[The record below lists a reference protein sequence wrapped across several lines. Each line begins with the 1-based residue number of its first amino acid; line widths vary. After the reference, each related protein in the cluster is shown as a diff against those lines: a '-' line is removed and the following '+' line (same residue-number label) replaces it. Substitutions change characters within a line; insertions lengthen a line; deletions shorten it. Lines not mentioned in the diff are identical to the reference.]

1 MTIDRR
7 IASSEFALTREY
19 AVPVDRVWD
28 AFADEKQKLSWWG
41 AGDAIA
47 PLEWAFDFQ
56 VGGRD
61 VAEGKFHGGSVSR
74 YQATYTDIVEHV
86 RIITTYDMW
95 IDGVHMSTSVAS
107 LEFEPIDAGTHFTHA
122 EYGLFFDQF
131 WDGGASREA
140 GTRGLLK
147 ALGNYL
153 A

>member
-7 IASSEFALTREY
+7 IAHSEFTLTREY

-47 PLEWAFDFQ
+47 
-56 VGGRD
+56 
-61 VAEGKFHGGSVSR
+61 
-74 YQATYTDIVEHV
+74 
-86 RIITTYDMW
+86 
-95 IDGVHMSTSVAS
+95 S
-107 LEFEPIDAGTHFTHA
+107 LEFEPIDAGTRFTHA